1 METVLV
7 VGATGNIGV
16 SAVKAALNT
25 GRNVIAVVRNQAS
38 TSKLIR
44 HVGTSKGIT
53 IAEADVTSPDGVQSV
68 VQRVR
73 EGQLPSFQ
81 HVYSS
86 VGAFDLTPRITDI
99 STEAFRK
106 IMNINLEANFFAYR
120 ATIPYLLEQKYEK
133 STWTLM
139 TGAAGDSGW
148 AGVTAISQG
157 ALFSLANVACRELA
171 ESSIRFNEVWLA
183 FRVEHDEMAAKNGS
197 VGSSAFAPHYERIL
211 SRPEISASRVRL
223 AKPADIS
230 DFTWSKKLV

>member
-1 METVLV
+1 METVLI

-38 TSKLIR
+38 ISKLIR

-53 IAEADVTSPDGVQSV
+53 IAEANVTSPDGLQSV

-120 ATIPYLLEQKYEK
+120 ATIPYLLEQKYGK

-139 TGAAGDSGW
+139 TGAAGDS
-148 AGVTAISQG
+148 V
-157 ALFSLANVACRELA
+157 
-171 ESSIRFNEVWLA
+171 
-183 FRVEHDEMAAKNGS
+183 
-197 VGSSAFAPHYERIL
+197 
-211 SRPEISASRVRL
+211 
-223 AKPADIS
+223 
-230 DFTWSKKLV
+230 

>member
-7 VGATGNIGV
+7 VGATGNIGG

-25 GRNVIAVVRNQAS
+25 ERNVIAVVRNQDS
-38 TSKLIR
+38 TSKLLK

-53 IAEADVTSPDGVQSV
+53 VAEADVTSPDGIKSV
-68 VQRVR
+68 VR

-86 VGAFDLTPRITDI
+86 DAG
-99 STEAFRK
+99 TEALRRV
-106 IMNINLEANFFAYR
+106 MNVNLEVNFFAYR
-120 ATIPYLLEQKYEK
+120 ATIPYLLEQKYARG
-133 STWTLM
+133 TWTLM
-139 TGAAGDSGW
+139 TGDAGDSG

-171 ESSIRFNEVWLA
+171 ETNIRFNKVWLA
-183 FRVEHDEMAAKNGS
+183 FRVEHDEAAAKYGS
-197 VGSSAFAPHYERIL
+197 IGSSAFAPNYEQIL
-211 SRPEISASRVRL
+211 ARPEISASRVRL

-230 DFTWSKKLV
+230 NFTWLKKLV

>member
-7 VGATGNIGV
+7 VGATGKIGV

-38 TSKLIR
+38 TSKLLK

-53 IAEADVTSPDGVQSV
+53 VAEADVTSPDGIQSI

-86 VGAFDLTPRITDI
+86 VGTFDLSPHITDV
-99 STEAFRK
+99 STEAFRR
-106 IMNINLEANFFAYR
+106 IMNVNLEANFFAYR
-120 ATIPYLLEQKYEK
+120 ATIPYLLEQKYGK

-171 ESSIRFNEVWLA
+171 ETNIRFNEVWLA
-183 FRVEHDEMAAKNGS
+183 FRVEHDEDAAKHGS
-197 VGSSAFAPHYERIL
+197 IGSSTFAPHYEQIL
-211 SRPEISASRVRL
+211 GRPEISASRVRL

-230 DFTWSKKLV
+230 NFTWSKKLV

>member
-7 VGATGNIGV
+7 VGATSNIGV

-38 TSKLIR
+38 TSKLLK

-53 IAEADVTSPDGVQSV
+53 VAEADVTSPDGIKSV

-86 VGAFDLTPRITDI
+86 VETFDLSPHITDVG
-99 STEAFRK
+99 TEALRRV
-106 IMNINLEANFFAYR
+106 MNVNLEANFFAFR
-120 ATIPYLLEQKYEK
+120 ATIPYLLEQKYGN
-133 STWTLM
+133 STWTLL
-139 TGAAGDSGW
+139 TGAAGGSGW

-171 ESSIRFNEVWLA
+171 DTNVRFNEVWLA
-183 FRVEHDEMAAKNGS
+183 FRVEHDEAAAKHGS
-197 VGSSAFAPHYERIL
+197 IGSSAFAPHYEQIL
-211 SRPEISASRVRL
+211 ARPEISASRVRL

-230 DFTWSKKLV
+230 NFTWSKKLV

>member
-44 HVGTSKGIT
+44 HLGTSKGIT

-86 VGAFDLTPRITDI
+86 GEYAFED
-99 STEAFRK
+99 S
-106 IMNINLEANFFAYR
+106 
-120 ATIPYLLEQKYEK
+120 ATGQY
-133 STWTLM
+133 
-139 TGAAGDSGW
+139 
-148 AGVTAISQG
+148 
-157 ALFSLANVACRELA
+157 
-171 ESSIRFNEVWLA
+171 
-183 FRVEHDEMAAKNGS
+183 
-197 VGSSAFAPHYERIL
+197 
-211 SRPEISASRVRL
+211 
-223 AKPADIS
+223 
-230 DFTWSKKLV
+230 

>member
-1 METVLV
+1 METILV

-38 TSKLIR
+38 TSKLIQ

-53 IAEADVTSPDGVQSV
+53 IAEADVTSPGGVQSV

-86 VGAFDLTPRITDI
+86 VGTFDLSPHITDV
-99 STEAFRK
+99 STEAFRRV
-106 IMNINLEANFFAYR
+106 MNVNVEANFFAYR
-120 ATIPYLLEQKYEK
+120 ATVSYLLEKNYAK

-139 TGAAGDSGW
+139 TGTAGDSGW
-148 AGVTAISQG
+148 AGITAISQG

-171 ESSIRFNEVWLA
+171 DTNVRFNEVWLA
-183 FRVEHDEMAAKNGS
+183 FRVEHDVAAAKHGS
-197 VGSSAFAPHYERIL
+197 IGSSAFAPHYEQIL
-211 SRPEISASRVRL
+211 ARPEISASRVRL
-223 AKPADIS
+223 AKPADITN
-230 DFTWSKKLV
+230 FTYSKKLI

>member
-25 GRNVIAVVRNQAS
+25 GRNVIAVTAPQDNTDS
-38 TSKLIR
+38 
-44 HVGTSKGIT
+44 GI
-53 IAEADVTSPDGVQSV
+53 
-68 VQRVR
+68 
-73 EGQLPSFQ
+73 
-81 HVYSS
+81 

-106 IMNINLEANFFAYR
+106 IMNVNLEANFFAYR
-120 ATIPYLLEQKYEK
+120 ATTPYLLKQKYRK

-157 ALFSLANVACRELA
+157 ALFSLANIACRELA
-171 ESSIRFNEVWLA
+171 ETNIRSNEVWLA
-183 FRVEHDEMAAKNGS
+183 FRVKHDKMAAKNGS
-197 VGSSAFAPHYERIL
+197 IGSFALAPYYEQIL
-211 SRPEISASRVRL
+211 SRPEISANRVRL

-230 DFTWSKKLV
+230 SFTWSKKFV